1 MLLHAENILSIEIC
15 DHMSLIQLFTQAKW
29 KKLLKME

>member
-1 MLLHAENILSIEIC
+1 MLLHAENILSIEIY
-15 DHMSLIQLFTQAKW
+15 DHMSFIKLFTQAKW